1 MLYIYINKGIKM
13 TMTIQ
18 SIINNTLSFL
28 NKHHTIKIF
37 IIANII
43 LWGYVLSENID
54 ENLGQLL
61 YHITH

>member
-1 MLYIYINKGIKM
+1 M

>member
-1 MLYIYINKGIKM
+1 
-13 TMTIQ
+13 MTIQ
-18 SIINNTLSFL
+18 SIIYNILSFL
-28 NKHHTIKIF
+28 NKHHAIKIF

-43 LWGYVLSENID
+43 VWGYVLSENIG